1 MKKIFQTAALAILV
15 SFTTVSCKK
24 KPNDAELS
32 TKATEVVKANPQ
44 ASVEV
49 KDGQAHL
56 SGVFAS
62 QAEKDQMIASLK
74 AIPGIKD
81 VHDMT
86 TIETPEPAVTVNQVD
101 AVVLQKVKD
110 ATKDFP
116 SVKVEDVNGELTLTG
131 NVSSSDARK
140 IKESVDAL
148 KIGKYNNQL
157 TVK

>member
-1 MKKIFQTAALAILV
+1 M
-15 SFTTVSCKK
+15 SFTAVSCKK

-86 TIETPEPAVTVNQVD
+86 TIATPEPAVAVNQVD
-101 AVVLQKVKD
+101 AVVLQK
-110 ATKDFP
+110 
-116 SVKVEDVNGELTLTG
+116 
-131 NVSSSDARK
+131 
-140 IKESVDAL
+140 
-148 KIGKYNNQL
+148 
-157 TVK
+157 

>member
-1 MKKIFQTAALAILV
+1 MKRIFQTAALAILV
-15 SFTTVSCKK
+15 SFTAVSCKK

-32 TKATEVVKANPQ
+32 TQATEVVKTNPQ

-86 TIETPEPAVTVNQVD
+86 TIATPEPVVVNQVD
-101 AVVLQKVKD
+101 AAVLQKVKD

>member
-15 SFTTVSCKK
+15 SFTAVSCKK
-24 KPNDAELS
+24 KPNDTELS

-86 TIETPEPAVTVNQVD
+86 TIATPEPAVAVNQVD